1 MGAESDAVRSWL
13 SVVRAYNQ
21 CDALMAQRLA
31 VLGVRTA
38 EHEVLANLL
47 REPGITQQALAARCF
62 SAKSHISGLLSQM
75 AERGLVQ
82 READPADARAKCLRL
97 TRSGAALARRSGAVQ
112 AEIVALMAQALPAR
126 DLAQVERSMT
136 RVSQALQLQ
145 LGSTKHSAG
154 GAGRRPSS
162 TRVRSRLIRD

>member
-47 REPGITQQALAARCF
+47 RDPGITQQTLAARCF
-62 SAKSHISGLLSQM
+62 SAKSHISGLLTQLE
-75 AERGLVQ
+75 ERSLV
-82 READPADARAKCLRL
+82 RRDADPADARAKRLSL
-97 TRSGAALARRSGAVQ
+97 TRSGEALARRTRAVQ
-112 AEIVALMAQALPAR
+112 AEIVAMMAQALPER
-126 DLAQVERSMT
+126 DLAQVERSMK
-136 RVSQALQLQ
+136 RLSFVLDQQLQ
-145 LGSTKHSAG
+145 S
-154 GAGRRPSS
+154 
-162 TRVRSRLIRD
+162 SRL